1 MQKRD
6 IASNLRRRRR
16 NLAASLAGKPALI
29 RLSWLVFGIA
39 GLVFLQPLGRTAAI
53 AASTGAIFEH
63 RPASTAIELAQ
74 ETPAEDAP
82 AEDQAAPAEDAPA
95 ADQAAPAEE
104 APAADQAAP
113 AADAPAADPA
123 APAVDAPAADT
134 APAAPAA
141 NAAPAQDP
149 AAAQADISQEMLSAH
164 NALRAK
170 HCSGPMVWSPALAEG
185 AQKWANRLRDQLQC
199 GLEHSTGRGV
209 GENLS
214 AGNPSAQAAVQGWY
228 DEIKDYNFAQPGF
241 SGATGHFTQVIWQGS
256 TELGCAMAQCANGQ
270 FQNVWV
276 CNYGPAGNMQGDFP
290 ANVKPL
296 CK

>member
-95 ADQAAPAEE
+95 ADQAAPA
-104 APAADQAAP
+104 A
-113 AADAPAADPA
+113 
-123 APAVDAPAADT
+123 DAPAADT